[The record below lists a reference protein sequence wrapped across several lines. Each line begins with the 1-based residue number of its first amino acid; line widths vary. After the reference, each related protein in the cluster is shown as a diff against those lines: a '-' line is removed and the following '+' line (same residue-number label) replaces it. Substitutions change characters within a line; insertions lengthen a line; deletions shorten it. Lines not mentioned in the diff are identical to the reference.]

1 MENKNSLGKIIATLR
16 NEKGWTQLELAQKL
30 NVTDKAVS
38 KWESDNGS
46 PSKEFYPMLADLFG
60 VSVDYLMN
68 RENNK
73 FMKCTVCG
81 HDKLKKIRIL
91 DNQVVATEGYV
102 AQTVDSYAC
111 EQCGHV
117 ELYVN
122 SKSEL
127 KKGFEFKWR

>member
-1 MENKNSLGKIIATLR
+1 
-16 NEKGWTQLELAQKL
+16 
-30 NVTDKAVS
+30 
-38 KWESDNGS
+38 
-46 PSKEFYPMLADLFG
+46 
-60 VSVDYLMN
+60 
-68 RENNK
+68 
-73 FMKCTVCG
+73 MKCTVCG

-117 ELYVN
+117 ELYAN

-127 KKGFEFKWR
+127 KKGFEIKWR